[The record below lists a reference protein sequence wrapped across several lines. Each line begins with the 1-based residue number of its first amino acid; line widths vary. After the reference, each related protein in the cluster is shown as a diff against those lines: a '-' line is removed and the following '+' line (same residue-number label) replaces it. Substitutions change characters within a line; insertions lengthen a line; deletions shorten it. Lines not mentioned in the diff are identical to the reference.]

1 MATRTPKAAT
11 RKKADPAKGK
21 AEGRGGAKAKPTKAD
36 QERAAAKAKH
46 AAALE
51 ARLHE
56 GDAPAK
62 APRRVKAARK
72 PKVEAAAGPAIDLSA
87 EAAPPAGSS
96 PDEPAS
102 GTEAAGH
109 LVTMTE
115 AKGAHNGH
123 TGHAAHDEAAVQA
136 DNVAAELMRRRSK
149 PITLDAEDHP
159 VPTLP
164 VGRAARDAEDGAQG
178 KEVLELDP
186 APPARMQESAP
197 RGLSIPEHYLLLT
210 IEDGWDERREKVRP
224 GGLGGGLVGALLLEL
239 VLQGKLRVQRDRF
252 QVTDVPVDDDAHAVA
267 ERMKEWQGQ
276 PSLVAMGNLAKQLRH
291 VLPAYKERM
300 ARRGLI
306 EHREWKHLGLFPRA
320 QVALVDADAQDH
332 LRNKLA
338 RAIAGGGRPDA
349 PTILS
354 LGLLEASGLFGLVV
368 PEGAQ
373 AYNRKRLN
381 GLLAGKDVMGYK
393 VDDELKGIQEVA
405 VRTILDNVRTMT
417 VRG

>member
-1 MATRTPKAAT
+1 MATRTQKAA
-11 RKKADPAKGK
+11 RKKKAEAAKTGRAATKPAKPK
-21 AEGRGGAKAKPTKAD
+21 EAPKPRAKAKAS
-36 QERAAAKAKH
+36 QAAEERAAAKVRH

-51 ARLHE
+51 ARLKGAE
-56 GDAPAK
+56 APTKDTRRAK
-62 APRRVKAARK
+62 AAPKAK
-72 PKVEAAAGPAIDLSA
+72 PQAP
-87 EAAPPAGSS
+87 EAAP
-96 PDEPAS
+96 DETP
-102 GTEAAGH
+102 

-115 AKGAHNGH
+115 AGHNGH
-123 TGHAAHDEAAVQA
+123 AGQSEVDVQA
-136 DNVAAELMRRRSK
+136 DNVADELRRRRSK

-159 VPTLP
+159 MPALP
-164 VGRAARDAEDGAQG
+164 VGRGQRGEQDEEPA
-178 KEVLELDP
+178 EVLELDP
-186 APPARMQESAP
+186 APPARMPESSAP

-210 IEDGWDERREKVRP
+210 VEDGWDERREKVRP
-224 GGLGGGLVGALLLEL
+224 GGLGAGLVGALLLEL

-252 QVTDVPVDDDAHAVA
+252 QVTDVAVDDAAHAVA
-267 ERMKEWQGQ
+267 ERLLEHDGQ
-276 PSLVAMGNLAKQLRH
+276 PSLAAMGGLAKHLRH
-291 VLPAYKERM
+291 LLPAYKARM

-320 QVALVDADAQDH
+320 QVALVDSDAQDH

-393 VDDELKGIQEVA
+393 VDDELKGIQEIA
-405 VRTILDNVRTMT
+405 VRTILDNVRLMT